1 MRRWTTALLALQFTL
16 IVGVAAQAPDGPDA
30 SEVWSVAGKVVLR
43 LHATVGDKTPKRR
56 VELLDER
63 LTEMLSKAER
73 PIGVDDIEMQES
85 GGDVTI
91 TVCGDLLVT
100 VLPGDASPNKTTPQ
114 KLGRMWLS
122 SLRKTVPLLSPRVNR
137 GGA

>member
-1 MRRWTTALLALQFTL
+1 MGVLFAIQLALV
-16 IVGVAAQAPDGPDA
+16 VGAAAQGPEDPA
-30 SEVWSVAGKVVLR
+30 RPEVWSVAGKVVLR
-43 LHATVGDKTPKRR
+43 LHATVGDVTPRRR

-63 LTEMLSKAER
+63 LTEILSKVER
-73 PIGVDDIEMQES
+73 PIGVADIEMHEAGS
-85 GGDVTI
+85 DVTI

-100 VLPGDASPNKTTPQ
+100 VLPGDAAPNKTTPA